1 MKKNHLTVIFM
12 KDTNRPVIYVI
23 SIRLL
28 IILVILFVG
37 GVSTYAFFIK
47 GYFSLFQDNQQLEEI
62 IRSLKTEIGTMQSS
76 INTLRTQPATPGKSE
91 EEAVEKPVVAG
102 IQPVIEGNEMV
113 AIQELSCERKTGTEN
128 LEFSFVL
135 DNATADE
142 RMLRGY
148 LFVVLR
154 NIQGQKISSFPEVRI
169 QEGLPVDYR
178 QGDRYAIRRFKGYR
192 GELKLGGT
200 AGQFEILVYS
210 DTGEIIAR
218 VKRPVPA
225 AS

>member
-1 MKKNHLTVIFM
+1 VRKNHLTVIFM
-12 KDTNRPVIYVI
+12 KDTNRPITYVI

-28 IILVILFVG
+28 IILVILLVG
-37 GVSTYAFFIK
+37 GASTYAFFIK

-62 IRSLKTEIGTMQSS
+62 IRSLRTEIGTLQGS
-76 INTLRTQPATPGKSE
+76 INTIRKQQTTTVKSE
-91 EEAVEKPVVAG
+91 ETENPAAASNEPLVEK
-102 IQPVIEGNEMV
+102 NDMV
-113 AIQELSCERKTGTEN
+113 AIQELVFERKASKES

-154 NIQGQKISSFPEVRI
+154 DNQGKKISSFPEVGI
-169 QEGLPVDYR
+169 KEGLPVDYH

-192 GELKLGGT
+192 GELKLGDT

-210 DTGEIIAR
+210 DTGEILVR
-218 VKRPVPA
+218 VKKPVPA